1 MDKTKIEDT
10 TAVSIYRIVQELVN
24 NSIKHAAAENV
35 LVQAHASE
43 QGKMLTITVED
54 DGKGFDTNILK
65 NVSGIGWSNIQNRV
79 DFLRG
84 KIDIN
89 SAQGKGTSVLVEI
102 NMG

>member
-1 MDKTKIEDT
+1 
-10 TAVSIYRIVQELVN
+10 
-24 NSIKHAAAENV
+24 
-35 LVQAHASE
+35 
-43 QGKMLTITVED
+43 MLTITVED

-102 NMG
+102 NIG